1 MYKRQ
6 NREKEGNDLMNLF
19 ICVAV
24 LFCAAALGH
33 AIPAPACMDPFKSP
47 PAELSGL
54 QEKLKQ
60 GKLREFYE
68 EADALLGQ
76 CASVDNKQITREELA
91 LQLWLFHD
99 IAAAPLYPADY
110 DKATPESIFDNKDQ
124 DIKHYM
130 LSFLY
135 VMSRDAAPMA
145 RRLHLRGKALCDLLA
160 TYAAATYAQ
169 FRSHY
174 DPDLEAKH
182 EALKKSFIP
191 LNRKY
196 VEEEFKKKEIG
207 SLVNPQYHVFLNKLG
222 VNDTRNR
229 RLEHYLSD
237 CWMEEF
243 VEMLVN
249 LFPGQSGAVKN
260 YLRMAGYADK
270 EIPDLINRTLG
281 RTPATEFLYKGMPK
295 DVQKAKP

>member
-1 MYKRQ
+1 M
-6 NREKEGNDLMNLF
+6 NMPGNNLMDLFACL
-19 ICVAV
+19 VV

-110 DKATPESIFDNKDQ
+110 DKATPESIFDDKDL
-124 DIKHYM
+124 DVKHDM

-169 FRSHY
+169 FRDHY
-174 DPDLEAKH
+174 DPNIEAKH

-222 VNDTRNR
+222 VNNNRNELLKNFISTPR
-229 RLEHYLSD
+229 MKY
-237 CWMEEF
+237 F

-281 RTPATEFLYKGMPK
+281 RTPATEFLYRGMPK

>member
-1 MYKRQ
+1 M
-6 NREKEGNDLMNLF
+6 NMSGNNTINLF
-19 ICVAV
+19 ISLVV
-24 LFCAAALGH
+24 LCYTSMLGYAL
-33 AIPAPACMDPFKSP
+33 PSPACMDQFKSSP
-47 PAELSGL
+47 SELSGL
-54 QEKLKQ
+54 REKLKQ
-60 GKLREFYE
+60 GKLREFYAG
-68 EADALLGQ
+68 ADAVLRQ

-99 IAAAPLYPADY
+99 IASASLYPADY
-110 DKATPESIFDNKDQ
+110 DKTTPESIFDNNDHVV
-124 DIKHYM
+124 KHNM

-145 RRLHLRGKALCDLLA
+145 RRLHLRSKTLSDLLA
-160 TYAAATYAQ
+160 VYAASTYAQ

-196 VEEEFKKKEIG
+196 VEEELKKEKIG
-207 SLVNPQYHVFLNKLG
+207 RLTNPQYYVFLNKLG
-222 VNDTRNR
+222 ANDTRNR
-229 RLEHYLSD
+229 RLKNYISVSR
-237 CWMEEF
+237 MKYF

-249 LFPGQSGAVKN
+249 LFPNQSGVVKT

-270 EIPDLINRTLG
+270 DIPDLVNQTLG

-295 DVQKAKP
+295 DVQKAKH

>member
-1 MYKRQ
+1 M
-6 NREKEGNDLMNLF
+6 NMPGNNLMDLFACL
-19 ICVAV
+19 AV

-124 DIKHYM
+124 DIKHDM

-169 FRSHY
+169 FRDHY
-174 DPDLEAKH
+174 DPNIEAKH

-222 VNDTRNR
+222 VNNNRNELLKNFISTPR
-229 RLEHYLSD
+229 MKY
-237 CWMEEF
+237 F

-281 RTPATEFLYKGMPK
+281 RTPATEFLYRGMPK
-295 DVQKAKP
+295 NVQKAKP

>member
-1 MYKRQ
+1 M
-6 NREKEGNDLMNLF
+6 NMSGNNLMSLF
-19 ICVAV
+19 FCLAV
-24 LFCAAALGH
+24 LFCAAALGQV
-33 AIPAPACMDPFKSP
+33 IPAPACLDPFKSP

-54 QEKLKQ
+54 REKLKQ
-60 GKLREFYE
+60 GKLREFYDG
-68 EADALLGQ
+68 ADALLGQ
-76 CASVDNKQITREELA
+76 CASVDNKQITREELE

-110 DKATPESIFDNKDQ
+110 DKATPESIFDNKDHAV
-124 DIKHYM
+124 KHDM

-145 RRLHLRGKALCDLLA
+145 RRLHLRGKTLSDLLA

-229 RLEHYLSD
+229 RLEHYLSI

-270 EIPDLINRTLG
+270 EIPDLINRTVG
-281 RTPATEFLYKGMPK
+281 RTPSTEFLYKGMPK
-295 DVQKAKP
+295 DAQKVKP

>member
-1 MYKRQ
+1 M
-6 NREKEGNDLMNLF
+6 NMPGNNLMNLF

-54 QEKLKQ
+54 REKLKQ
-60 GKLREFYE
+60 GKLREFYDG
-68 EADALLGQ
+68 ADALLGQ

-110 DKATPESIFDNKDQ
+110 DKATPESIFDDKDL
-124 DIKHYM
+124 DVKHDM

-145 RRLHLRGKALCDLLA
+145 RRLHLRGKTLCDLLA

-169 FRSHY
+169 FRDHY
-174 DPDLEAKH
+174 DPNIEAKH

-222 VNDTRNR
+222 VNNNRNELLKNFISTPR
-229 RLEHYLSD
+229 MKY
-237 CWMEEF
+237 F

>member
-1 MYKRQ
+1 M
-6 NREKEGNDLMNLF
+6 NMPGNNLMNLF

-54 QEKLKQ
+54 REKLKQ
-60 GKLREFYE
+60 GKLREFYDG
-68 EADALLGQ
+68 ADALLGQ

-99 IAAAPLYPADY
+99 IASAPLYPADY
-110 DKATPESIFDNKDQ
+110 DKATPESIFDDKDL
-124 DIKHYM
+124 DVKHDM

-145 RRLHLRGKALCDLLA
+145 RRLHLRGKTLSDLLA
-160 TYAAATYAQ
+160 KYAAAIYAQ
-169 FRSHY
+169 FRDHY
-174 DPDLEAKH
+174 DPNIEAKH

-222 VNDTRNR
+222 VNNNRNELLKNFISTPR
-229 RLEHYLSD
+229 MKY
-237 CWMEEF
+237 F

>member
-1 MYKRQ
+1 M
-6 NREKEGNDLMNLF
+6 NMSGNNLVNLF
-19 ICVAV
+19 AG
-24 LFCAAALGH
+24 LAAWFCLVALGQ
-33 AIPAPACMDPFKSP
+33 AVPTPACLESFKSP

-54 QEKLKQ
+54 REKLKQ
-60 GKLREFYE
+60 GKLREFYAG
-68 EADALLGQ
+68 ADDMLGQ

-99 IAAAPLYPADY
+99 IATAPLYPADY
-110 DKATPESIFDNKDQ
+110 DKATPESIFDSKDHAV
-124 DIKHYM
+124 KHDM
-130 LSFLY
+130 LSFLH

-145 RRLHLRGKALCDLLA
+145 RRLHLREKTLCDLLA
-160 TYAAATYAQ
+160 TYAACTYAQ
-169 FRSHY
+169 FRRHY
-174 DPDLEAKH
+174 DPDLEAQH

-196 VEEEFKKKEIG
+196 AEEALKKKEIG
-207 SLVNPQYHVFLNKLG
+207 NLVNPQYRAFLNKLG

-229 RLEHYLSD
+229 RLEHYLSVPR
-237 CWMEEF
+237 MKYF

-270 EIPDLINRTLG
+270 EIPDLINRTVG

-295 DVQKAKP
+295 EGQKATP